1 MSNYNTQLP
10 FCIVVPSFNNA
21 NNFRYEYNLQSI
33 FNQDY
38 SNYRVVIIDDAST
51 DNTTA
56 LIKYFLKK
64 SKELAS
70 KVVLITNK
78 KQMNTVPNVHMAIK
92 KYCQPK
98 EIGFFVDGDDQL
110 VGKNVFKVYN
120 AIYQSKQPA
129 IAYSLSLYYSAL
141 DNHVK
146 DGISKPYTDQEKTKN
161 MYR

>member
-1 MSNYNTQLP
+1 MEEIYHMSNYNTQLP

-92 KYCQPK
+92 KYC
-98 EIGFFVDGDDQL
+98 
-110 VGKNVFKVYN
+110 
-120 AIYQSKQPA
+120 
-129 IAYSLSLYYSAL
+129 
-141 DNHVK
+141 
-146 DGISKPYTDQEKTKN
+146 
-161 MYR
+161 